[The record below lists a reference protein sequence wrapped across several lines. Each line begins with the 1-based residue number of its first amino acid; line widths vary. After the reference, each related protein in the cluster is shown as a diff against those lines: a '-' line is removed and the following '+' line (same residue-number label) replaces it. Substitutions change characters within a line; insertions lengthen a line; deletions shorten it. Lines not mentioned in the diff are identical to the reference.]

1 MFHQTSW
8 KDKITVGEKI
18 DHNLCWC
25 TWQKPSKIF
34 TLREPSALLRQV
46 ACAGY
51 LQDDVWVMPIQ
62 TASSSEAKE
71 AILQLQRTALM
82 LYSPVHFRRPDRFT
96 HNVARATWPLI
107 QNVPPS
113 QRPPANQPSC
123 KCSGRAAG
131 DYWEGRCASPSW
143 LTQATFTVV
152 SRCQ

>member
-18 DHNLCWC
+18 DHSLCWC
-25 TWQKPSKIF
+25 TWQKPSKKF

-71 AILQLQRTALM
+71 AILQLQRADPM
-82 LYSPVHFRRPDRFT
+82 LYSPLRFRRPVHSQCCKSHLTPDSEC
-96 HNVARATWPLI
+96 
-107 QNVPPS
+107 PS
-113 QRPPANQPSC
+113 FPAAPS
-123 KCSGRAAG
+123 KPAFLQVLRVGSG
-131 DYWEGRCASPSW
+131 WLLEGQACLPSW